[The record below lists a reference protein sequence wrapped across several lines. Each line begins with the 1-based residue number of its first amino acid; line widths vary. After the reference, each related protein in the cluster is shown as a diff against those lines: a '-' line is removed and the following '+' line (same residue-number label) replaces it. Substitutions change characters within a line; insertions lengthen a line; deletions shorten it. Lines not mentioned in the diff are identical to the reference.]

1 MTTKTRSKTRRITG
15 VFGTEKYLPEPGLR
29 GGLLRL
35 RADGADFSRVE
46 KGLVPFLLNHNRE
59 LVVGRVASATA
70 SRDGF
75 RFAADVPLD
84 LPRSARYLQEH
95 DAGLRGA
102 YSFKW
107 MITDL
112 QPAGRDRDGRQKY
125 DADWMLTE
133 ISDETIPADPD
144 AVADGRAEDGM
155 VALSGGR
162 GHIPQKLLDGV
173 RELRDVNINPQ
184 GRIPRWDPLDD
195 IDLGRYAQVVA
206 SGGRYP
212 VFHAQ
217 REMEW
222 MQRNIGHGFHRGS
235 EDGGAVIPFKLLAT
249 CGPAARAR
257 ALQRAQAGISPEQ
270 HLESFMPAAET
281 ALAHLTRQ
289 DRLHHA
295 DPAIGART
303 LTQAATS
310 AGALTGA
317 MVDIAHSLMW
327 LTEMDG
333 ALAMMTVVPGL
344 YSEWQGVYGNS
355 GPAISWPGEGM
366 ALPERDPTLVRL
378 LRTPRTMG
386 LFWAIS
392 TAQMMAGGPQMAAA
406 IEAGCAEVV
415 RTQLMRAALSGDGIG
430 MMLDS
435 IAVDDGGAGYTSAPA
450 VVITGGGGSGATATA
465 TVAGG
470 VVTAVAVTAG
480 GSGYTS
486 VPAITF
492 TGGSGAGA
500 MATATL
506 TDDPDDDNDF
516 FGLLHSGIAE
526 TGFGAGIADLGR
538 ADLIAARRRLFADE
552 AYMDDLGWI
561 LSEAVAEQLEITD
574 RSATGGDRFLLDDG
588 MVDSGAR
595 WLPAAETVHLA
606 KTGVTAPAVLL
617 QKSAAL
623 LLIWGAGIAMNR
635 LQIPG
640 ETRVRFDL
648 QVQASFAMLDA
659 RRAEILKQA

>member
-1 MTTKTRSKTRRITG
+1 MTTKAKTRQITG
-15 VFGTEKYLPEPGLR
+15 VCGTDKYLPEKRL
-29 GGLLRL
+29 GGALLRL
-35 RADGADFSRVE
+35 RSDRADFGRVDRGIA
-46 KGLVPFLLNHNRE
+46 KLLLNHNHE
-59 LVVGRVASATA
+59 SVVGRISGVSVVSGAY
-70 SRDGF
+70 
-75 RFAADVPLD
+75 RFAADVPEG
-84 LPRSARYLQEH
+84 PTRAREYLEEY
-95 DAGLRGA
+95 DAGIRG
-102 YSFKW
+102 SFSVGFQ
-107 MITDL
+107 ITDL
-112 QPAGRDRDGRQKY
+112 QEAGRDGSGRQRY
-125 DADWMLTE
+125 DAAWELTE
-133 ISDETIPADPD
+133 ISDEGVPADPD
-144 AVADGRAEDGM
+144 AVADARTEQGLVR
-155 VALSGGR
+155 LSNGGW
-162 GHIPQKLLDGV
+162 ISQELLDGV
-173 RELRDVNINPQ
+173 RKIGDVNINPQ

-195 IDLGRYAQVVA
+195 IDLGRYAQVLM

-222 MQRNIGHGFHRGS
+222 MHRNMGQGFHRGS
-235 EDGGAVIPFKLLAT
+235 QHGGPVIPFKLLAT

-270 HLESFMPAAET
+270 HLDSFMPAAET
-281 ALAHLTRQ
+281 ALEHLTRQ

-333 ALAMMTVVPGL
+333 ALRMMTVVPGL
-344 YSEWQGVYGNS
+344 YSEWQGFYGNS
-355 GPAISWPGEGM
+355 GPAISWPGEG
-366 ALPERDPTLVRL
+366 ANLPERDPTLVRL
-378 LRTPRTMG
+378 LRKPRTMG
-386 LFWAIS
+386 MFWAIS

-516 FGLLHSGIAE
+516 VGLLHSGIAE

-606 KTGVTAPAVLL
+606 RTGVTAPAVLL

-623 LLIWGAGIAMNR
+623 LLIWGAGIAMNA